1 MQSAF
6 PGHGQ
11 RRWCF
16 AGSCGFNF
24 RSLQEC
30 AQKLNELGIS
40 FEETIETFRS
50 LQDMTRLKGLILSG
64 EGPRSES
71 KYPRKGMAGAV
82 PGHADKVCDTINP
95 AFVGAV
101 GVAKWATFQVDDAE
115 SFFN

>member
-1 MQSAF
+1 
-6 PGHGQ
+6 
-11 RRWCF
+11 
-16 AGSCGFNF
+16 
-24 RSLQEC
+24 
-30 AQKLNELGIS
+30 
-40 FEETIETFRS
+40 
-50 LQDMTRLKGLILSG
+50 MTRLKGLILSG